1 MACCNP
7 LNAPPT
13 AGAAERW
20 SATATA
26 GPEGASAPPPVVE
39 VRIDRK
45 AFADPATGRERLIL
59 DRVAFDLRPA
69 EFVALVGP
77 SGCGKSTLLQIVA
90 GLDPVFSGG
99 IHWPETRDGRH
110 PSLGYCFQ
118 NPRLLPWL
126 SLRANIDLVLD
137 DPAAQAERIDGLL
150 RTMGLVEVGH
160 FPANRLS
167 VGMQRRAALARA
179 FAPAPRLLLMDEPF
193 VSLDAPTAAQLRG
206 LLLDLCAAQRPTVI
220 FVTHDLREATLLADR
235 VLFLCAPPSRVIG
248 MAEVGIPRARRRD
261 EPLVAARHAVLDALF
276 QELYQPLKP
285 G

>member
-13 AGAAERW
+13 AGVA
-20 SATATA
+20 
-26 GPEGASAPPPVVE
+26 EGAAAVPADPVVE

-45 AFADPATGRERLIL
+45 AYADPATGRERLIL
-59 DRVAFDLRPA
+59 DRVGFTLHPG

-77 SGCGKSTLLQIVA
+77 SGCGKSTLLQIIA
-90 GLDPVFSGG
+90 GLDHAFTGL
-99 IHWPETRDGRH
+99 IQWPGTSDGRH

-137 DPAAQAERIDGLL
+137 DPAAQAPRIDGLL
-150 RTMGLVEVGH
+150 RTIGLTEVGH

-179 FAPAPRLLLMDEPF
+179 FAPSPN
-193 VSLDAPTAAQLRG
+193 
-206 LLLDLCAAQRPTVI
+206 C
-220 FVTHDLREATLLADR
+220 
-235 VLFLCAPPSRVIG
+235 C
-248 MAEVGIPRARRRD
+248 
-261 EPLVAARHAVLDALF
+261 
-276 QELYQPLKP
+276 
-285 G
+285 